1 MPPVMLK
8 TLFVQRDGA
17 VVRIHQ
23 DTVLVTLEGE
33 TLARVPVHMIESIV
47 GIGRVSFTG
56 PLLERCA
63 ADGRAVVRMTRGGRF
78 LYRIEGR
85 MSGNVLLRASQ
96 HEASRSPEK
105 SLAIMRA
112 IVAGKIHNQRQLI
125 LKASRDVADPADR
138 ALCRDVADDLA
149 VQLRK
154 LPNAS
159 HPDEVRGIEGVCAR
173 GYFAALRHL
182 LSPSVREN
190 FTFDGRSRRPP
201 RDPVNAVLS
210 FLYALLTRD
219 AESSLLGVGL
229 DPQIGFLHTL
239 RPGRP
244 SLALDLVEE
253 MRPILADRVM
263 LSLLNRRQLQ
273 PDDFE
278 RLPGGGIE
286 LGETGRKVLF
296 SEWDRRKQV
305 EIEHPFL
312 KQPVQYGRLLD
323 VQARLLARAIR
334 SQGPGYT
341 PFLYRG

>member
-33 TLARVPVHMIESIV
+33 TLLRVPLHMIESIV
-47 GIGRVSFTG
+47 GIGRVSFTS

-63 ADGRAVVRMTRGGRF
+63 ADGRSVVRMTRGGRF

-85 MSGNVLLRASQ
+85 LSGNVLLRAAQ
-96 HEASRSPEK
+96 YEAARSPEK

-112 IVAGKIHNQRQLI
+112 IVAGKVHNQRQLL
-125 LKASRDVADPADR
+125 LKASRDLADPADR
-138 ALCRDVADDLA
+138 AAARAAADDLA
-149 VQLRK
+149 RELRK
-154 LPNAS
+154 LPSAS
-159 HPDEVRGIEGVCAR
+159 HPDEVRGIEGVTAR
-173 GYFAALRHL
+173 RYFAALRHL
-182 LSPSVREN
+182 LVSSVREVL
-190 FTFDGRSRRPP
+190 TFDGRNRRPP

-210 FLYALLTRD
+210 FLYTMLTRD
-219 AESSLLGVGL
+219 AESALLGVGL

-244 SLALDLVEE
+244 SLALDLIEE

-263 LSLLNRRQLQ
+263 LSLFNRRQLQ
-273 PDDFE
+273 PSDFE
-278 RLPGGGIE
+278 VLPGGAIE
-286 LGETGRKVLF
+286 LGEAGRRAVF
-296 SEWDRRKQV
+296 AEWDRRKQA
-305 EIEHPFL
+305 EIEHPLL
-312 KQPVQYGRLLD
+312 KQPVTYGRLLD
-323 VQARLLARAIR
+323 VQARMLARAIR